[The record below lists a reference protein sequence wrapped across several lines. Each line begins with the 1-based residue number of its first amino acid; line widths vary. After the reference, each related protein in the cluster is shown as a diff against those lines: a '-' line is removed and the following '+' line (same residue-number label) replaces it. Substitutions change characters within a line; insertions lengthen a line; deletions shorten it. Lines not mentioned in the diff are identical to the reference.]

1 MTVRG
6 SVALVTGAAQGMG
19 RSCVDALLEA
29 GAVSVLAV
37 DLNRTESTDA
47 RVVPIQLDITDESA
61 IRDLFAGTDQAVQ
74 VLVNCAGA
82 YRFRDGLEIESE
94 DWNRSFAINLQAP
107 FLTMRYASRRLMSD
121 SLPGAFVNIASIAGK
136 RGFPNQADY
145 CAAKAGLIG
154 LTRAAALDLGG
165 HGITVNAIAPG
176 TVDTPMMEKVVAD
189 LMDITGLDEQDQ
201 RAELTKDIPIGRMQ
215 SPQEIAAAV
224 AFLTSASARAI
235 TGETLVVDGGLT
247 RD

>member
-1 MTVRG
+1 MTVNG

-19 RSCVDALLEA
+19 RRCVDALLDA
-29 GAVSVLAV
+29 GATSVLAV
-37 DLNRTESTDA
+37 DLNRTESTDP
-47 RVVPIQLDITDESA
+47 RVVPIELDITDEEA
-61 IRDLFAGTDQAVQ
+61 IRELFADADRPVQ

-82 YRFRDGLEIESE
+82 YRFRDGLEIESA
-94 DWNRSFAINLQAP
+94 DWDRSFAINLRAP
-107 FLTMRYASRRLMSD
+107 FLTMRYASRRLIVEG
-121 SLPGAFVNIASIAGK
+121 LPGAFVNIASIAGK

-154 LTRAAALDLGG
+154 LTRGAALDLGA
-165 HGITVNAIAPG
+165 HDITVNAVAPG
-176 TVDTPMMEKVVAD
+176 TVDTPMMDKVVAD
-189 LMDITGLDEQDQ
+189 LMAVTGLGEEDQ
-201 RAELTKDIPIGRMQ
+201 RGELTKDIPIGRMQ

>member
-29 GAVSVLAV
+29 GAASVLAV

-61 IRDLFAGTDQAVQ
+61 IRDLFAGADQAVQ

-107 FLTMRYASRRLMSD
+107 FLTMRYASRRLMSEN
-121 SLPGAFVNIASIAGK
+121 LPGAFVNIASIAGK

-176 TVDTPMMEKVVAD
+176 TVDTPMM
-189 LMDITGLDEQDQ
+189 
-201 RAELTKDIPIGRMQ
+201 
-215 SPQEIAAAV
+215 
-224 AFLTSASARAI
+224 
-235 TGETLVVDGGLT
+235 
-247 RD
+247 